1 MIAAASYFLQPW
13 ERGEGGG
20 LSEDADLM
28 GGAGAA
34 VGFKVFGWSYMFDL
48 MTTHLNLD
56 DTWGFSASGRFTQIG
71 SEPPYFTAHMD
82 PGPSL
87 WFMQIPGRS
96 SSQFPLTL
104 LLWLGEPS
112 WHICTSTDTHLKKSS
127 HSRDPIVQ
135 CLVWA
140 LEELPQEFHHT
151 RHSVSL
157 IQRFSKGGPRTYP
170 GPETLPAYPWDQNFL

>member
-1 MIAAASYFLQPW
+1 M
-13 ERGEGGG
+13 
-20 LSEDADLM
+20 SEDADLM

-112 WHICTSTDTHLKKSS
+112 
-127 HSRDPIVQ
+127 
-135 CLVWA
+135 
-140 LEELPQEFHHT
+140 
-151 RHSVSL
+151 
-157 IQRFSKGGPRTYP
+157 
-170 GPETLPAYPWDQNFL
+170 

>member
-34 VGFKVFGWSYMFDL
+34 VGFKVFEWSYMFDL

-112 WHICTSTDTHLKKSS
+112 
-127 HSRDPIVQ
+127 
-135 CLVWA
+135 
-140 LEELPQEFHHT
+140 
-151 RHSVSL
+151 
-157 IQRFSKGGPRTYP
+157 
-170 GPETLPAYPWDQNFL
+170 